1 MKGSVALKIVA
12 IISFGVASIALG
24 LVCLAV
30 GGLAAV
36 AVVFCDA
43 PGMTAGDCLRGG
55 AATGFHLGAP
65 LLPWGIGTLLLGTV
79 VLALSRV
86 SLRRKGAN

>member
-1 MKGSVALKIVA
+1 MKGSVVLKIVA
-12 IISFGVASIALG
+12 IISFGGASIALS

-43 PGMTAGDCLRGG
+43 PGVTTGDCLRGG

-65 LLPWGIGTLLLGTV
+65 LLPWGIGALLLGTV
-79 VLALSRV
+79 LLASSRV
-86 SLRRKGAN
+86 SLRRQGKN